1 MTTDG
6 ELYERDPEAWNAY
19 LAEGNAKQARKRVS
33 ADAIVRDSSGRIL
46 LVDPTYKPDWDL
58 PGGMA
63 EANEPPAD
71 AVRRELREE
80 LGLDIQVGDLLCV
93 DWVSP
98 HGPWDD
104 LLNFIFDGGTL
115 SDSDINGLQ
124 LVDSELRA
132 FEFCDEGQAKERL
145 RPYVWRR
152 ASAAWKRWEP
162 AGHGICR
169 TGTHKP
175 TKDDVPRLYLAYTRL
190 VPGCASTPPT
200 TAWIVPGWPTGVST
214 DSARGRETTGKN
226 RHQPDNQDMRTGR
239 PTRRR
244 TARFPARRTREPQ
257 VSGRISPLQQL
268 PRHHHP
274 LDLVGALVDLGDLGV
289 AHHPLDRVVGM

>member
-1 MTTDG
+1 VTSQG

-33 ADAIVRDSSGRIL
+33 ADILLRDQRGRIL

-63 EANEPPAD
+63 EANEPPAE

-80 LGLDIQVGDLLCV
+80 LGLDIPVGRLLCV

-104 LLNFIFDGGTL
+104 LISFIFDGGTL
-115 SDSDINGLQ
+115 SHEAADSIR
-124 LVDSELRA
+124 LVDDELRA

-152 ASAAWKRWEP
+152 ASAALDALETRQ
-162 AGHGICR
+162 AA
-169 TGTHKP
+169 
-175 TKDDVPRLYLAYTRL
+175 YL
-190 VPGCASTPPT
+190 
-200 TAWIVPGWPTGVST
+200 
-214 DSARGRETTGKN
+214 
-226 RHQPDNQDMRTGR
+226 QDGY
-239 PTRRR
+239 
-244 TARFPARRTREPQ
+244 A
-257 VSGRISPLQQL
+257 
-268 PRHHHP
+268 
-274 LDLVGALVDLGDLGV
+274 
-289 AHHPLDRVVGM
+289 